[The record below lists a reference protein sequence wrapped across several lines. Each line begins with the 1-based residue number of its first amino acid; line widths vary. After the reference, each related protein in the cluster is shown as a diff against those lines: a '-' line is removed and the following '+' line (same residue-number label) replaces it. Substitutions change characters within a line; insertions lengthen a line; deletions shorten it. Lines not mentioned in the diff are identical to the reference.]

1 MVSSPVAPDWSKGAI
16 VAADPDDPLASI
28 IVFQYN
34 PFNVR
39 RDLQPTTSGGG
50 ARTEALR
57 LEGAPEENIQ
67 MRVEIDAADQL
78 ESGDEDAQL
87 MGIYPQL
94 SALEMLLYPKSKWVT
109 ETTNRL
115 QQGEMEIISPEAPS
129 TFLVWGNRRVL
140 PVRLTSLSITE
151 QMYDSN
157 LNPILA
163 EVSLGLRVLSYNDL
177 LPAHPSYALFMAHQV
192 EKEAMAVKRS
202 AVRRSVRNATGLPS
216 GTPGL
221 S

>member
-1 MVSSPVAPDWSKGAI
+1 MINAPDTPDWSKGAI
-16 VAADPDDPLASI
+16 VAADPDNPLASL

-34 PFNVR
+34 PADVR
-39 RDLQPTTSGGG
+39 RDLQPKTSGGA

-67 MRVEIDAADQL
+67 MQVDIDAADQL
-78 ESGDEDAQL
+78 EIGDADTRL

-94 SALEMLLYPKSKWVT
+94 SALEMLIYPKSEWVL

-115 QQGEMEIISPEAPS
+115 QKGEMEIEPPKAPP
-129 TFLVWGNRRVL
+129 TFLVWGKWRVL
-140 PVRLTSLSITE
+140 PVRLTSFSITE

-157 LNPILA
+157 LNPIRA

-177 LPAHPSYALFMAHQV
+177 LPDDPSYPLFLAHQV
-192 EKEAMAVKRS
+192 AKETMAVKG
-202 AVRRSVRNATGLPS
+202 SVRNVSGLPS
-216 GTPGL
+216 GIPGL